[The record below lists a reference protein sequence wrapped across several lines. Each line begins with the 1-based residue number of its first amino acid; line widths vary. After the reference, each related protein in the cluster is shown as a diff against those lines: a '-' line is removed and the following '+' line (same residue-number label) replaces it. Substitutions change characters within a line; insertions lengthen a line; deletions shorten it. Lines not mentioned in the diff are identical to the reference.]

1 MENQEGAKKDFPQ
14 KISFEEWQRQ
24 RGKGQRTPLDE
35 RMKNSR
41 YPLVRFLYILGRSVA
56 AIFIAVGGFLAWLIS
71 FFLL

>member
-1 MENQEGAKKDFPQ
+1 MENQEGVKKDFPQ
-14 KISFEEWQRQ
+14 KISFKEWQRQ

-41 YPLVRFLYILGRSVA
+41 YLFFRLLYTFGKSVA

-71 FFLL
+71 LFLL